1 MLYKEHV
8 KCLMFPE
15 IRFPSWQESMQML
28 YVGAI
33 ARNHYVLI
41 TTEDG
46 EYRAMCSF
54 AQIEEKLPCRD
65 SLYSAN
71 SEDRQFFEEIKSL
84 LAEFSSKQGNAVS

>member
-1 MLYKEHV
+1 MAKQDAVQRACE
-8 KCLMFPE
+8 MFNVPGNQV
-15 IRFPSWQESMQML
+15 SQL
-28 YVGAI
+28 
-33 ARNHYVLI
+33 AREYANALCRKYGGCSEVIITAFAHY
-41 TTEDG
+41 
-46 EYRAMCSF
+46 

>member
-8 KCLMFPE
+8 KCLMLPE

-28 YVGAI
+28 YVGNTEVVP
-33 ARNHYVLI
+33 RLLI
-41 TTEDG
+41 EK
-46 EYRAMCSF
+46 EKEEIS

>member
-8 KCLMFPE
+8 KCLMLPE

-28 YVGAI
+28 YVGNTEVA
-33 ARNHYVLI
+33 HY
-41 TTEDG
+41 
-46 EYRAMCSF
+46 

-84 LAEFSSKQGNAVS
+84 LAEFSSK

>member
-8 KCLMFPE
+8 KCLMLPE

-28 YVGAI
+28 YVGNTEVVITAF
-33 ARNHYVLI
+33 AHY
-41 TTEDG
+41 
-46 EYRAMCSF
+46 

-84 LAEFSSKQGNAVS
+84 LAEFSSKQGNAAS

>member
-28 YVGAI
+28 YVGSEVIITAF
-33 ARNHYVLI
+33 AHY
-41 TTEDG
+41 
-46 EYRAMCSF
+46 